1 MLDETDRKII
11 QATQAGLPL
20 TPQPYQA
27 IAEQL
32 GLTADD
38 VMMRLT
44 AMQNSGIIRRIGAV
58 PNHYKLGYRF
68 NGMTV
73 WNVPDEAI
81 DELGQKVGQLE
92 FVSHCYHRPR
102 HLPEWPYNL
111 FAMVHGKSQEDVDT
125 QIQQIDDLLGDNN
138 LGCDVLYSTKILKKT
153 GFRTGDRPVTPTI
166 ISTDRRGDRLVAQ
179 TKTRKSTRLPN
190 YDYSQN
196 GAYFITLC
204 AHNRECLFGE
214 IQNGIMIPN
223 NYGKIVIEEWY
234 KSEIIRNE
242 IELDEFVLMPN
253 HIHGIL
259 LIDRRGDRLDCMDAG
274 GTTPRMEEVEQCTEQ
289 LPRATQGAVA
299 EVALNHAPG
308 PKPKSLSSFIAGFKS
323 TVTKQ
328 VNNIRNKPG
337 VPVWQRNYYE
347 HVIRN
352 EDDLLQT
359 RGYIVNNPMKWELDK
374 ENPRRIE

>member
-44 AMQNSGIIRRIGAV
+44 AMQNSGVIRRIGAV

-111 FAMVHGKSQEDVDT
+111 FAMVHGKTQEAVDN
-125 QIQQIDDLLGDNN
+125 QIQQISDLLGDYN

-153 GFRTGDRPVTPTI
+153 GFRTGDRPVAPTTN
-166 ISTDRRGDRLVAQ
+166 STDHGTTRQITHETTSTACRGNRQVTRTEQ
-179 TKTRKSTRLPN
+179 QRKTRKPTRLAH

-204 AHNRECLFGE
+204 THNRECLFGE
-214 IQNGIMIPN
+214 IQNGIMVPN
-223 NYGKIVIEEWY
+223 NYGKIVIEEWL
-234 KSEIIRNE
+234 KSEIIRAE

-259 LIDRRGDRLDCMDAG
+259 SIDRRGDRQ
-274 GTTPRMEEVEQCTEQ
+274 V
-289 LPRATQGAVA
+289 V
-299 EVALNHAPG
+299 LNHASG
-308 PKPKSLSSFIAGFKS
+308 PKPKSLGSFIAGFKS

-328 VNNIRNKPG
+328 INNIRNKPG
-337 VPVWQRNYYE
+337 IPVWQRNYYE
-347 HVIRN
+347 HVVRN
-352 EDDLLQT
+352 EDDLFEI
-359 RGYIVNNPMKWELDK
+359 REYIVNNPIKWELDK
-374 ENPRRIE
+374 ENPVHID